1 MPECVSVSEF
11 VQEVQEDWNSP
22 TTSSFTSK
30 MISCRNTVY
39 LLEEVSTDRGGV
51 AGSGSSLKILTKI
64 TFCSNSSFFS
74 ICLPR
79 LSYHPYSLQC
89 ACRISEGNAEQ
100 NHESFV

>member
-51 AGSGSSLKILTKI
+51 AGSGMYFQDFRRKRGTK
-64 TFCSNSSFFS
+64 S
-74 ICLPR
+74 
-79 LSYHPYSLQC
+79 
-89 ACRISEGNAEQ
+89 
-100 NHESFV
+100 

>member
-51 AGSGSSLKILTKI
+51 AGSGSSLKMLIVQI
-64 TFCSNSSFFS
+64 QQDWCR
-74 ICLPR
+74 LPD
-79 LSYHPYSLQC
+79 
-89 ACRISEGNAEQ
+89 E
-100 NHESFV
+100 